1 MDKTVCGK
9 CCYYKNLFARPFG
22 QVEKVKECYWG
33 AVFQDFIKFIATVIR
48 VKIVQ
53 SHQGVLNEKGFG
65 VFFHKICCLVS

>member
-9 CCYYKNLFARPFG
+9 CCYYKGLFARPFG

-65 VFFHKICCLVS
+65 VFSFIKFAV